1 MGSVQSKTGPFSV
14 ELDSQTLRDNGRWI
28 PFDSH
33 LSSCMTPTCM
43 TPTFLPVGL
52 SRLDLRAVISKHPA
66 TQHR

>member
-33 LSSCMTPTCM
+33 LSSCMTPT
-43 TPTFLPVGL
+43 FLPVGL